1 MEKINKKIREK
12 RKIIFILRINLKRRT
27 NLYFRMLML
36 GSIENASETLTQT
49 FPILRGE
56 ERERGRRTAK
66 TSSLF
71 TSKLK
76 NPLSSA
82 AVRRETSTRSLT
94 KSKRIR
100 TQDFLPLTLPQVF
113 LISMT
118 GPNSF
123 KMMRK
128 RKAWQQ
134 NLSCHTHLY
143 EACTFHEDRGVT
155 NVIFKIFQKKFF

>member
-12 RKIIFILRINLKRRT
+12 RKIIFILRINLRRRT

-76 NPLSSA
+76 NLLSSA

-123 KMMRK
+123 KMMKK
-128 RKAWQQ
+128 RKYSIFTIQAT
-134 NLSCHTHLY
+134 NLNVLY
-143 EACTFHEDRGVT
+143 
-155 NVIFKIFQKKFF
+155 IFNIKIILLVYQIFNKCSV